1 MKELNLSDW
10 FLIFVLVL
18 WGIVYIAKNFLY

>member
-10 FLIFVLVL
+10 FLIFVLVI
-18 WGIVYIAKNFLY
+18 WGIVYIAENFPY

>member
-18 WGIVYIAKNFLY
+18 WGIVYIAENLPY

>member
-10 FLIFVLVL
+10 FLIFVLAF
-18 WGIVYIAKNFLY
+18 WGIVYIAENFPY